1 MSEIAITMPD
11 ESTRPVRVM
20 GLPLSTVSWIVMF
33 LATLDAWITDH
44 LVSREFGREVNPI
57 MEWAHTTGGTVLFVF
72 GKCAL
77 TAACLWWMNKRAP
90 PREGRLAAI
99 IALAI
104 YVPVTVLHII
114 TTSTIP
120 T

>member
-1 MSEIAITMPD
+1 MSEIAIALPAEED
-11 ESTRPVRVM
+11 RPVRVM
-20 GLPLSTVSWIVMF
+20 GLPLSTVSWIVLF

-44 LVSREFGREVNPI
+44 LVRTQFGREVNPI
-57 MEWAHTTGGTVLFVF
+57 MEWAHSAGGTLLFVF

-77 TAACLWWMNKRAP
+77 TGACLLWMNRRAP
-90 PREGRLAAI
+90 AREARLAAV

-104 YVPVTVLHII
+104 YVPVTILHVI
-114 TTSTIP
+114 TTSQIP